1 MAALSKGVPRTS
13 ERSVTVLGVVAP
25 PPIRVEG
32 PRFSGSLA
40 TLFQCVRDRKI
51 DLRGVPLAPVCE
63 AYLDYL
69 GTSSNWD
76 LDGAATALEALS
88 YLLERKA
95 WILLPT
101 PEAEPDLQEPVSL
114 PEPTTDL
121 FDEAIASLRQRRDL
135 RERLFF
141 RGPEPDQDPYE
152 PASEARPV
160 TVKDLARAFERL
172 LAKAAPIEFEPPT
185 ERRRSLSE
193 HMRLV
198 LRALSREG
206 CTLEDLVPQPFTRS
220 EAVWWFLSLLEL
232 IRLDQASVRLR
243 GEDVVFSRK
252 ERPAA

>member
-1 MAALSKGVPRTS
+1 MAALSKGVPPPH

-25 PPIRVEG
+25 PPIHVEG

-40 TLFQCVRDRKI
+40 TLFQCVRDRKL

-69 GTSSNWD
+69 CTTSNWD

-101 PEAEPDLQEPVSL
+101 PEPEPDFHEPSAL

-121 FDEAIASLRQRRDL
+121 FDEAIAALRDRKELRD
-135 RERLFF
+135 RLFF
-141 RGPEPDQDPYE
+141 RGPDPDQDPYE
-152 PASEARPV
+152 PPTEGRPV
-160 TVKDLARAFERL
+160 TIKDLARAFERL
-172 LAKAAPIEFEPPT
+172 LAKATPVAFEPPT
-185 ERRRSLSE
+185 ERRRSLTE
-193 HMRLV
+193 HMRVV
-198 LRALSREG
+198 LRALRPEG
-206 CTLEDLVPQPFTRS
+206 RTLEDLVPAPFTRS

-232 IRLDQASVRLR
+232 IRLDQAQVRFEGDEL
-243 GEDVVFSRK
+243 VFAIQ
-252 ERPAA
+252 ERARS